1 MAPKN
6 VSNQDTRL
14 LITNQKIHI
23 SEIQGERKNNFKNIL
38 RINIGYVRD
47 KINACTNRQSLQIK
61 PAYQNF
67 KHTS

>member
-6 VSNQDTRL
+6 VSNQDTHL

-47 KINACTNRQSLQIK
+47 KINACTKS
-61 PAYQNF
+61 
-67 KHTS
+67 